1 MTRKN
6 IDNDFVRFTVWYEN
20 QPTVVSFN
28 GKVYTMINMFKG
40 LLNETLF
47 VMMDDK
53 NNYKVFAYEDLKYK
67 KFRVIAQ

>member
-53 NNYKVFAYEDLKYK
+53 NNYKVFAYEDLKHK